1 MTEKTKNI
9 TLIGLTTVI
18 ILLVSGFLVLAGEFR
33 ATQQAFQSFQWA
45 VESIKSLD
53 HKIASNSAEFE
64 SIEEQKKLLSSR
76 QQELHELNKSLRQS
90 RSEAQDQFLS
100 GLWLIQIS
108 QDQSR
113 SVKKP
118 VAKKT
123 LVAEKKNISKK
134 SKKTDSTIRHSWF
147 RKDDQ
152 RQQIVQKAYQLWGM
166 DLVTLMECENG
177 NRDIYARGDQGKSYW
192 ICQMH
197 TWHHRLPAEYFNSRE
212 TQVEVCNQKWRTW
225 TKFYGPGRM
234 IEGQRCSEYVQP
246 RFYFD

>member
-1 MTEKTKNI
+1 MI
-9 TLIGLTTVI
+9 D
-18 ILLVSGFLVLAGEFR
+18 S
-33 ATQQAFQSFQWA
+33 
-45 VESIKSLD
+45 
-53 HKIASNSAEFE
+53 
-64 SIEEQKKLLSSR
+64 
-76 QQELHELNKSLRQS
+76 
-90 RSEAQDQFLS
+90 
-100 GLWLIQIS
+100 
-108 QDQSR
+108 DQSR

-134 SKKTDSTIRHSWF
+134 SKKTDPTIRHSWF

-197 TWHHRLPAEYFNSRE
+197 TWYHRLPAEYFNSRE
-212 TQVEVCNQKWRTW
+212 TQVEVCNQKRRTW

-234 IEGQRCSEYVQP
+234 IKGQRCSEYVQP